1 MDLRNKNSAV
11 DICRPLALEANIKTM
26 KKIANNKCYDTE
38 AATFVAE
45 YFNGY
50 GWNQFKFLRERL
62 YVTKKGNWFLHGEGG
77 PLTEDADSYGNSK
90 SEGERIKE
98 FTPDQALE
106 WLTGYN
112 QTEAIEKYFADRI
125 EEA

>member
-1 MDLRNKNSAV
+1 MKHIVNSK
-11 DICRPLALEANIKTM
+11 R
-26 KKIANNKCYDTE
+26 YDTE

-45 YFNGY
+45 HFNGY
-50 GWNQFKFLRERL
+50 GRNDFKFLRERL
-62 YVTKKGNWFLHGEGG
+62 YVTKNGNWFLHGEGG
-77 PLTEDADSYGNSK
+77 PFTEYADSYGNSK

-98 FTPDQALE
+98 FTPEQALG
-106 WLTGYN
+106 WLTSHN